1 MIIDDKMLNALA
13 DLSRLEISKSDK
25 ENISVDLN
33 SILSYFEILNSID
46 LPKTQLNDDIDIRL
60 RNDIVVQSYDRNEIL
75 QNASSRS
82 EEVFIIPKAI
92 D

>member
-13 DLSRLEISKSDK
+13 DLSRLEISKSDR
-25 ENISVDLN
+25 ENISNDLN

-46 LPKTQLNDDIDIRL
+46 LPKTQPDDAANIQL
-60 RNDIVVQSYDRNEIL
+60 RNDIVVQSYDRKEIL